1 MASTTRIFHHSSY
14 AAISPTTI
22 ENDQSG
28 RTILIIGA
36 SSGIGFAIAKAFM
49 QAKAGRVI
57 LTGRR
62 KEALEKA
69 TQTLRDSFRTSE
81 IVPIVCN
88 IRSEDSI
95 RDLWQHLSLNEMFVD
110 VLVINAADA
119 STGSI
124 TPVKEFLPQ
133 LRTVM
138 ETNLFGHLLA
148 VSSFLDQ
155 PQDEHVGRPK
165 AIVNIS
171 SFAAHANPSPLQ
183 AAYSVS
189 KASLAH
195 TLQLLADEMPSSR
208 CHIINVHPGAVLTEA
223 AEKAPQEVK
232 DAVVWDEPE
241 LPAAFSV
248 WASTRQAQFLHGRFV
263 WGNWDVEELA
273 ERKAEFADPGF
284 LKLGL
289 QGTEYVDRTTIFD
302 KIRTGGN
309 LDAA

>member
-1 MASTTRIFHHSSY
+1 MASTTKIFHHSSY
-14 AAISPTTI
+14 AAISPTKS

-62 KEALEKA
+62 KEALEQA
-69 TQTLRDSFRTSE
+69 TQTLRGSFTTSE
-81 IVPIVCN
+81 VVPIVCD
-88 IRSEDSI
+88 IHSEHSI
-95 RDLWQHLSLNEMFVD
+95 KDLWQHLSLNEMFVD

-124 TPVKEFLPQ
+124 SPVREFLPQ

-138 ETNLFGHLLA
+138 ETNLFGQLFA

-155 PQDEHVGRPK
+155 PQDEHVGRLK
-165 AIVNIS
+165 AIINIS

-195 TLQLLADEMPSSR
+195 TLQLLADEMPVDR
-208 CHIINVHPGAVLTEA
+208 CHIVNVHPGAILTEA

-232 DAVVWDEPE
+232 DAVVWDDCKSIAIDEVLYP
-241 LPAAFSV
+241 S
-248 WASTRQAQFLHGRFV
+248 
-263 WGNWDVEELA
+263 
-273 ERKAEFADPGF
+273 
-284 LKLGL
+284 
-289 QGTEYVDRTTIFD
+289 
-302 KIRTGGN
+302 
-309 LDAA
+309 